1 MSLIPFPSLAGAS
14 SGTVP
19 GLLVSQLTWLMNGG
33 FAARRVFTLWLLELP
48 APAPAGTLLILSQAR
63 QVTARHLSQLEQLV
77 AMPAAETDDSI
88 GCRGIDVL
96 LREGESAFEH
106 GNPTTDFFGT
116 LHRTFASFAIACG
129 SAAETAMVIERFD
142 LAAVLASW
150 AAAARGLQEEIEAQH
165 PVAA

>member
-1 MSLIPFPSLAGAS
+1 MSLTPFPSLAGAS
-14 SGTVP
+14 NGSVP

-33 FAARRVFTLWLLELP
+33 VAARRVFTRWLLELP
-48 APAPAGTLLILSQAR
+48 APASPGTLLILSQAR
-63 QVTARHLSQLEQLV
+63 QVTARHVSQLEQLL
-77 AMPAAETDDSI
+77 ACPDEDADDSI

-96 LREGESAFEH
+96 LREGESEFDH
-106 GNPTTDFFGT
+106 GNPTADFFGT

-129 SAAETAMVIERFD
+129 SAAETAMVIDRLD